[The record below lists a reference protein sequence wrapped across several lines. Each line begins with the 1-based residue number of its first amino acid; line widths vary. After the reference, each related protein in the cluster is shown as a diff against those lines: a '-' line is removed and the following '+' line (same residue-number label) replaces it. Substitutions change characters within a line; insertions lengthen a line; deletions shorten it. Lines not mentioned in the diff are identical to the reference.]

1 MQQMFRTISLKL
13 SPLFPCMC
21 MLKYLEFSKKKK
33 MSRIYIYI
41 YIYYILKTSLSFISL
56 HRELYLDFPKLEL
69 GVSFE
74 ISKHVL
80 QLLPYSP
87 IWGDNI
93 GHTWPSELDTMSSA
107 YHDFLFLV
115 LIHNHLYF

>member
-1 MQQMFRTISLKL
+1 MQQMFKTISLKL

-33 MSRIYIYI
+33 NVKNIYIYI
-41 YIYYILKTSLSFISL
+41 YSILKTSLSFISL
-56 HRELYLDFPKLEL
+56 HWELDLNFPKLEL

-87 IWGDNI
+87 IWGDNT